1 MMKKVL
7 AFVGAIALFTACDS
21 KPGNGLVDLRV
32 SAPGSTELII
42 EGLPANRDVFVID
55 TLTSEDGN
63 FEITFPVDTPN
74 FFMVTTDG
82 IRIPFFGS
90 GNEQILIEIDPLV
103 AEVDRGYNIK
113 GNKESKRLYEINT
126 LLLASN
132 LQVDSL
138 SQIRNLYRDSANS
151 QEVIQRTQN
160 DFINILNSGS
170 DKLVAML
177 EEDPANL
184 SNLFVFQMNL
194 YNNAFLNPDK
204 HLQYFEQADSV
215 LATAYP
221 GNPHVKVYQQQ
232 FNRMKAEIAAAQA
245 SQIRQDA
252 IAVSAPAPE
261 ISLPKADG
269 SILHLSD
276 LKGQVVLVDF
286 WAAWCRP
293 CRMTNPQLVEMY
305 NRYKDRGFTILSVS
319 FDGLANQQ
327 TPKQD
332 WLDAIAADGLVWDH
346 HVSDLRGWSSA
357 AGQTY
362 GIQSIPYT
370 VLVDREGNIVAKQ
383 ISPVQLPEL
392 LEPIL

>member
-1 MMKKVL
+1 MKKVVAIL
-7 AFVGAIALFTACDS
+7 GAVALFTACDS
-21 KPGNGLVDLRV
+21 KPGDGLVDLRV
-32 SAPGSTELII
+32 SAPGSTEIII

-55 TLTSEDGN
+55 TLKSEDGN

-90 GNEQILIEIDPLV
+90 GNEQVLIEIDPLV
-103 AEVDRGYNIK
+103 AEVDRSYTLK
-113 GNKESKRLYEINT
+113 GNKESERLYEINS

-132 LQVDSL
+132 KQVDSL

-160 DFINILNSGS
+160 DFLNILNSGS
-170 DKLVAML
+170 EKLVAML
-177 EEDPANL
+177 EEDPANI

-204 HLQYFEQADSV
+204 HLTYFQQADSI
-215 LATAYP
+215 LALNYP
-221 GNPHVKVYQQQ
+221 DNPHVRVYQEQ
-232 FNRMKAEIAAAQA
+232 FNQMKAEMAAAQA
-245 SQIRQDA
+245 SQVRQDA
-252 IAVSAPAPE
+252 ITIGAAAPE

-269 SILHLSD
+269 TVLNLSD

-305 NRYKDRGFTILSVS
+305 QRYKDRGFTIFSVS

-327 TPKQD
+327 TPMED
-332 WLDAIAADGLVWDH
+332 WQKAIADDKLEWDY

-357 AGQTY
+357 AGQVY
-362 GIQSIPYT
+362 GIQAIPYT

-383 ISPVQLPEL
+383 ISPAQLPEL